1 MRTPE
6 RSSPGLRARRSST
19 GDEETARAAMVS
31 GGGALRARSEGE
43 RESTGAQMGEGV
55 RASGVRGSSGQGRGG
70 ASSTRDVGAG
80 KAGASSSGGGYA
92 RKTGLTARARE
103 QRESEGASARGES
116 GRRQVGPGEQREKE
130 AGARKTGAPTG
141 GARCAE
147 RGGEGGAR
155 ARDGPAGPKGRGGG
169 WVGLLYLF
177 LLF

>member
-1 MRTPE
+1 M
-6 RSSPGLRARRSST
+6 GF
-19 GDEETARAAMVS
+19 
-31 GGGALRARSEGE
+31 
-43 RESTGAQMGEGV
+43 GAQVARGEV
-55 RASGVRGSSGQGRGG
+55 G

-80 KAGASSSGGGYA
+80 KAGASSSGSGYA

-103 QRESEGASARGES
+103 QRKSEGASARGEG
-116 GRRQVGPGEQREKE
+116 GRRRVGPGEQREKE

-169 WVGLLYLF
+169 WVGLLYPFSFILNCFSLF
-177 LLF
+177 FYLF